1 MRGQAWQAQ
10 QKRIE
15 ELADFAC
22 TFGVLAQSQCDELKP
37 LSDRSVYCDDTSAR
51 VISASDTCWY
61 RIFGIMVSELC
72 REIPPCDQNRGAH
85 RGDLSPQTSAHHRF
99 GPPNGAFQL
108 RDLAVKTCS
117 RPGSL
122 TESDL
127 DQLAWFPDPRIYQAD
142 AVAAGLSGC
151 SRSIFQNLVHYSR
164 TLKKGVRLDVRWL
177 NAEAA
182 RLTREAAAPPPADPR
197 PEPSTGDD
205 SQEDRPS
212 RRDPCYYEPGVGRV
226 CPVR

>member
-1 MRGQAWQAQ
+1 
-10 QKRIE
+10 
-15 ELADFAC
+15 
-22 TFGVLAQSQCDELKP
+22 
-37 LSDRSVYCDDTSAR
+37 
-51 VISASDTCWY
+51 
-61 RIFGIMVSELC
+61 MVSELC
-72 REIPPCDQNRGAH
+72 RGNSPRASKIEEHIAAIYPHKPPPIT
-85 RGDLSPQTSAHHRF
+85 DL
-99 GPPNGAFQL
+99 GPPAGAFQL